1 MNKFKKLIL
10 QVLFY
15 ISVATLIFSC
25 RKDLPENLFTH
36 WNPTGAA
43 PVATMSLTLAD
54 VINTNDSNIVIESDG
69 FIRFVYRRDPI
80 DSFDVSKIYKIPT
93 QQPDIETFKLG
104 ELTLNDFGPLTT
116 TIHLY
121 DLLDKIDT
129 AVASGIQAL
138 DGQVAPMPEMVSQ
151 EADTSYM
158 NEADNFQEATFSSGN
173 IIVKATNH
181 LPVTFDSIT
190 IIPQSYNQFNFVTL
204 PECHFYN
211 FLPGQTQTQTV
222 PLQNTTLYSEFRV
235 IILQFR
241 TLASGSPV
249 LINLSDG
256 ILVTVTA
263 TNLRVIHGIAK
274 IPEQVFT
281 SDTKNLD
288 YISESD
294 ERITHAHFSQ
304 ASVTY
309 QVSSAIGAVIHGD
322 FTFTSVTTNGD
333 TAKKAFI
340 IPPDAQTNDIWS
352 LPNSDFDFTT
362 IPVQPYNILPVYYQ
376 IWIEATDYFVEFDAQ
391 DSISFSFTLT
401 DLSFTLVQGYF
412 GEKTINLNNTTISS
426 DIDLLS
432 NISGTITLTNP
443 KMNIIVTNSIG
454 VPSNLDLEVKNHA
467 DDGNIYDLDAQTVVV
482 PYPATPGETVQN
494 SIPLTNAN
502 SNMSSFL
509 SHIPKDLEF
518 SADMFINPYGFID
531 YSNFVTDQGKA
542 KIGIEFDLPLELK
555 VNNLTFQDTA
565 AFELN
570 KEGFDKVESAQ
581 MYLFIKNGFPFYLNL
596 ELTVFD
602 SITNIQY
609 DHFYSGLIHSA
620 EVNTQGRVI
629 HPAQSFTTFD
639 LDHNRID
646 NILKSN
652 KLIVIAVMNTTHNGS
667 VPVKMYTDYK
677 IDIKLSAKA
686 TGNLTGYDL

>member
-1 MNKFKKLIL
+1 MC
-10 QVLFY
+10 
-15 ISVATLIFSC
+15 SS
-25 RKDLPENLFTH
+25 DLFTQ
-36 WNPTGAA
+36 WNTTGAA

-322 FTFTSVTTNGD
+322 FTFT
-333 TAKKAFI
+333 
-340 IPPDAQTNDIWS
+340 
-352 LPNSDFDFTT
+352 
-362 IPVQPYNILPVYYQ
+362 
-376 IWIEATDYFVEFDAQ
+376 
-391 DSISFSFTLT
+391 
-401 DLSFTLVQGYF
+401 
-412 GEKTINLNNTTISS
+412 
-426 DIDLLS
+426 
-432 NISGTITLTNP
+432 
-443 KMNIIVTNSIG
+443 
-454 VPSNLDLEVKNHA
+454 
-467 DDGNIYDLDAQTVVV
+467 
-482 PYPATPGETVQN
+482 
-494 SIPLTNAN
+494 
-502 SNMSSFL
+502 
-509 SHIPKDLEF
+509 
-518 SADMFINPYGFID
+518 
-531 YSNFVTDQGKA
+531 
-542 KIGIEFDLPLELK
+542 
-555 VNNLTFQDTA
+555 
-565 AFELN
+565 
-570 KEGFDKVESAQ
+570 
-581 MYLFIKNGFPFYLNL
+581 
-596 ELTVFD
+596 
-602 SITNIQY
+602 
-609 DHFYSGLIHSA
+609 
-620 EVNTQGRVI
+620 
-629 HPAQSFTTFD
+629 
-639 LDHNRID
+639 
-646 NILKSN
+646 
-652 KLIVIAVMNTTHNGS
+652 
-667 VPVKMYTDYK
+667 
-677 IDIKLSAKA
+677 
-686 TGNLTGYDL
+686 